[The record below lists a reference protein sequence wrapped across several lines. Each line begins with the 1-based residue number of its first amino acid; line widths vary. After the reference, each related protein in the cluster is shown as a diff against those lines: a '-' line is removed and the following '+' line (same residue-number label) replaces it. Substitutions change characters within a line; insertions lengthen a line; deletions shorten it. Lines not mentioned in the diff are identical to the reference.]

1 MFRDSITLPI
11 CHGYT
16 FYGHQ
21 NSIRLSELSK
31 EISYLQLG
39 QGGRRNK
46 NYVLHNVDE
55 IYTRNYGHA
64 QRNLTQNK
72 EPKKQRIFGQEKTIW
87 TVAI

>member
-39 QGGRRNK
+39 QGSRRNK
-46 NYVLHNVDE
+46 NYVLHNVTKFIRE
-55 IYTRNYGHA
+55 ITDTLR
-64 QRNLTQNK
+64 
-72 EPKKQRIFGQEKTIW
+72 EI
-87 TVAI
+87 